1 MKKRRRKY
9 LYRPFAIYVALR
21 IKKGS
26 LTIILSMNFELENQ
40 TLNSPGFFQRGRGDL
55 IFQLLKGREKISFK
69 QRFNHSSFEGLRHN
83 KKGKKPS
90 F

>member
-40 TLNSPGFFQRGRGDL
+40 TLNSPGFFHGLQRGRGDL
-55 IFQLLKGREKISFK
+55 IFQLLKGR
-69 QRFNHSSFEGLRHN
+69 
-83 KKGKKPS
+83 
-90 F
+90 

>member
-1 MKKRRRKY
+1 M
-9 LYRPFAIYVALR
+9 ALR

-40 TLNSPGFFQRGRGDL
+40 TLNSPGFFHGLQRGRGDL